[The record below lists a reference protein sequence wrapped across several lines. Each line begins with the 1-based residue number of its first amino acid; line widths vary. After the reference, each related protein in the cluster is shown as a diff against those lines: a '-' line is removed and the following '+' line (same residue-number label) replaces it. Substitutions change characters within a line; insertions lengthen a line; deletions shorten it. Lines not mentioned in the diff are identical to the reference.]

1 MEKILNYKCRPVT
14 LLSELIKVGKKKK
27 KRIKEKDGE
36 SKRIKIGKRSLKKI
50 QT

>member
-14 LLSELIKVGKKKK
+14 LLSELIKVGKKK